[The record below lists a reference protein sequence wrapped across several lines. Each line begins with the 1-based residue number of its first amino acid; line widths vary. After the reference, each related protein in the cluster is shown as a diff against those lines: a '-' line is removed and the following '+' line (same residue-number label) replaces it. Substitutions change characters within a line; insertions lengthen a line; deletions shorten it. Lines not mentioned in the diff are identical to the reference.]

1 MSGNASKK
9 STLIV
14 AAAALFCLGAS
25 APAQAQERIKLG
37 LLECSVAPSVGLI
50 LGSSKS
56 MDCRFTNPAN
66 RVEFYSGSIDR
77 IGIDI
82 GFTTQ
87 QLVAWAVFA
96 PVTVGYSPGALAG
109 GYGGISAEATLGL
122 GLGANVLVGGFGR
135 SFVLQPLS
143 VQAQTGAN
151 IAAGITGVTLVAR

>member
-1 MSGNASKK
+1 MSGNAWKK

-14 AAAALFCLGAS
+14 AAAALFQFATAS
-25 APAQAQERIKLG
+25 AASAQERIKLG
-37 LLECSVAPSVGLI
+37 LLECNVAPSVGLI
-50 LGSSKS
+50 IGSSKA
-56 MDCRFTNPAN
+56 MDCRFTNTGN
-66 RVEFYSGSIDR
+66 RVEFYGGSIDR
-77 IGIDI
+77 LGIDI

-109 GYGGISAEATLGL
+109 GYAGVSAEATLGL

-151 IAAGITGVTLVAR
+151 IAAGVTGVTLVAR

>member
-1 MSGNASKK
+1 MSGNALKK
-9 STLIV
+9 SILLVAGALVFCAASIGG
-14 AAAALFCLGAS
+14 AAAQDRA
-25 APAQAQERIKLG
+25 KLG

-50 LGSSKS
+50 FGSSKT
-56 MDCRFTNPAN
+56 MDCRFTSSGN
-66 RVEFYSGSIDR
+66 RVEFYGGSIDR
-77 IGIDI
+77 LGIDI

-87 QLVAWAVFA
+87 QVVAWAVLA

-109 GYGGISAEATLGL
+109 GYGGVSAEATVGL

-151 IAAGITGVTLVAR
+151 IAAGITAVTLTAR